1 MNHSFLIIFC
11 KYKYSFANVFIKTKT
26 MELFTS
32 LKLSGLFCFLA
43 AFLFSLFLTPTIKR
57 AALSTGIVAIPNKRS
72 SHSKLIPTL
81 GGIAVYMSLAA
92 SIIVTHIAFDLKFE
106 ETINYFIVA
115 TFLIVAL
122 GVLDDAVGLEPLP
135 KLIAQ
140 SAAALLIIKSLG
152 PDFLNHPVGLLK
164 KEFSL
169 IYGTNELAC
178 FLITF
183 SVVIFMNMIN
193 MIDGIDGLAASV
205 FLISCIFFSAA
216 SIISENSF
224 SCLLSFSGAGA
235 IIPFIYHNTLSK
247 KKMFLGDN
255 GSLLAGCVLAYLSL
269 DFVFNKSINLTT
281 PSNHKHLL
289 LISLFLYPI
298 TDFIRVVVL
307 RVLKRRNPLKADNN
321 HIHHNLIGLGLSH
334 TSSTS
339 IIVIYT
345 FYVFIITLTLTNT
358 QTHVPLL
365 FLSLTSMII
374 AFVPSRLMRRKNAQN
389 KRKQLKTNKQGKHI
403 KRQRG

>member
-1 MNHSFLIIFC
+1 M
-11 KYKYSFANVFIKTKT
+11 
-26 MELFTS
+26 
-32 LKLSGLFCFLA
+32 
-43 AFLFSLFLTPTIKR
+43 
-57 AALSTGIVAIPNKRS
+57 
-72 SHSKLIPTL
+72 
-81 GGIAVYMSLAA
+81 
-92 SIIVTHIAFDLKFE
+92 
-106 ETINYFIVA
+106 
-115 TFLIVAL
+115 VAL
-122 GVLDDAVGLEPLP
+122 GVLDDSVGLEPLS

-152 PDFLNHPVGLLK
+152 PDFLNHSVGFLK
-164 KEFSL
+164 KEIFLFS
-169 IYGTNELAC
+169 GTNELVY

-205 FLISCIFFSAA
+205 FLISCIFFSVT

-247 KKMFLGDN
+247 KKIFLGDN

-269 DFVFNKSINLTT
+269 DFIFNNSINLTT
-281 PSNHKHLL
+281 PNNTKHLL

-298 TDFIRVVVL
+298 TDFTRVVVL
-307 RVLKRRNPLKADNN
+307 RVSKKTNPLKADNN

-334 TSSTS
+334 ASSTS

-345 FYVFIITLTLTNT
+345 FYVFIITFTLLNT
-358 QTHVPLL
+358 QTYIPLL
-365 FLSLTSMII
+365 FLSLTSMTI
-374 AFVPSRLMRRKNAQN
+374 AFMPSRLMRGKNAQN
-389 KRKQLKTNKQGKHI
+389 KRKQFKTNKQGKHI